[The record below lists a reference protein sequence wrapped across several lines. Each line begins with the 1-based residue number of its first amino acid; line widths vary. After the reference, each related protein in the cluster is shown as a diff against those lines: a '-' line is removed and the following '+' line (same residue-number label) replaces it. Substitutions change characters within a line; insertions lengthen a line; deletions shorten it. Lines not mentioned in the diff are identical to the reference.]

1 MTPPK
6 NFSNDSSIDIYNALA
21 DFDQLL
27 LFRWDLLMDEFSV
40 SENAASLPYAL
51 QSQKYFS
58 NYMLTH
64 HLVLDEDLPLIE
76 EYMDYIFSEPDNLTN
91 SMDRREVEYRTLTKD
106 GQYRWIKLT
115 LIAYFKDKRPY
126 LIIGSIQDIHETK
139 ELENKLR
146 REAERDSLT
155 GLYNKGTSQHLIE
168 LYLSVPHNQKFQ
180 QALLILDA
188 DGFKNIND
196 TFGHLFGDAVL
207 TDIALE
213 LEKDFRQIDIIGRI
227 GGDEFVVL
235 IKDIYS
241 MDILRKKCQRIINN
255 LHRIYKSTTREIAF
269 SVSIGIAISP
279 DHGTSFKTL
288 FEKADKAL
296 YNCKGNGKDTFLL
309 YNDNLPIVEIPQRSD
324 FSLVDPEQKAFKDH
338 IVEYIFRL
346 LYETRDAAT
355 TINMVFSLLG
365 KQFNIDRAYIFL
377 LNKKNNTLTMSYN
390 WNSPMAA
397 DLPVIDVNDS
407 SSTRLRSDAASALSQ
422 PTPYGIFSV
431 CSDTNKLSE
440 EQATA
445 FHKVNTRSFIN
456 CQISNGT
463 DLLGILGFEDCK
475 NIRVWTKEEYEFM
488 NIFSCILSG
497 FLLKPENTTELSAK
511 SDQLAAVIDSIHD
524 FIYVI
529 DKVSHEVLYFNQELR
544 QSIPLRVLQQPCYSL
559 FFGRE
564 TPCINCPVKEISDC
578 AVYIHRK
585 MEHVIGLADIQV
597 SNIEWDPPRKT
608 ALIIVRQKY

>member
-1 MTPPK
+1 
-6 NFSNDSSIDIYNALA
+6 
-21 DFDQLL
+21 
-27 LFRWDLLMDEFSV
+27 
-40 SENAASLPYAL
+40 
-51 QSQKYFS
+51 
-58 NYMLTH
+58 
-64 HLVLDEDLPLIE
+64 
-76 EYMDYIFSEPDNLTN
+76 
-91 SMDRREVEYRTLTKD
+91 
-106 GQYRWIKLT
+106 
-115 LIAYFKDKRPY
+115 
-126 LIIGSIQDIHETK
+126 
-139 ELENKLR
+139 
-146 REAERDSLT
+146 
-155 GLYNKGTSQHLIE
+155 
-168 LYLSVPHNQKFQ
+168 
-180 QALLILDA
+180 
-188 DGFKNIND
+188 
-196 TFGHLFGDAVL
+196 
-207 TDIALE
+207 
-213 LEKDFRQIDIIGRI
+213 
-227 GGDEFVVL
+227 
-235 IKDIYS
+235 
-241 MDILRKKCQRIINN
+241 
-255 LHRIYKSTTREIAF
+255 
-269 SVSIGIAISP
+269 
-279 DHGTSFKTL
+279 
-288 FEKADKAL
+288 
-296 YNCKGNGKDTFLL
+296 
-309 YNDNLPIVEIPQRSD
+309 
-324 FSLVDPEQKAFKDH
+324 
-338 IVEYIFRL
+338 
-346 LYETRDAAT
+346 
-355 TINMVFSLLG
+355 
-365 KQFNIDRAYIFL
+365 
-377 LNKKNNTLTMSYN
+377 
-390 WNSPMAA
+390 MAA

-407 SSTRLRSDAASALSQ
+407 SSTHLRSDAASALSQ

-529 DKVSHEVLYFNQELR
+529 DKASHEVLYFNQELR

>member
-1 MTPPK
+1 MTPLK

-27 LFRWDLLMDEFSV
+27 LFRWDLLLDEFSV
-40 SENAASLPYAL
+40 SENAASFPYSL

-58 NYMLTH
+58 TYMLTQ

-139 ELENKLR
+139 ELETRLR
-146 REAERDSLT
+146 REAERDALT

-168 LYLSVPHNQKFQ
+168 LYLNAPHNQKFQ

-227 GGDEFVVL
+227 GGDEFIVL

-255 LHRIYKSTTREIAF
+255 LHRIYKSTTQEIAF
-269 SVSIGIAISP
+269 SVSIGIAIFP
-279 DHGTSFKTL
+279 DHGTSFKIL

-309 YNDNLPIVEIPQRSD
+309 YNDNLPIAEIPQRSD

-346 LYETRDAAT
+346 LYETHDAAT

-390 WNSPMAA
+390 WNSPIAA

-407 SSTRLRSDAASALSQ
+407 SNTHMRSDAASALSQ

-431 CSDTNKLSE
+431 CSDTNKLSKE
-440 EQATA
+440 KAAA
-445 FHKVNTRSFIN
+445 FHKINTRSFIN

-488 NIFSCILSG
+488 NIFSCILSE
-497 FLLKPENTTELSAK
+497 FLLKPENTTELTAQSTQLSA
-511 SDQLAAVIDSIHD
+511 IINSIHD
-524 FIYVI
+524 FIYIV
-529 DKVSHEVLYFNQELR
+529 DKDTYELLYFNQELG

-559 FFGRE
+559 LFGRE
-564 TPCINCPVKEISDC
+564 TPCTNCPVKEISDY

-585 MEHVIGLADIQV
+585 MEHIIGFADVQV
-597 SNIEWDPPRKT
+597 SNIEWNSPRKT